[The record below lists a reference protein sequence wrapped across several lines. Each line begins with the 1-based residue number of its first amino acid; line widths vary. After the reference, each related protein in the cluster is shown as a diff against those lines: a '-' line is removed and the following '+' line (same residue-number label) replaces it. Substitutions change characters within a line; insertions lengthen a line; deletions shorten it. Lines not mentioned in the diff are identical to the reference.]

1 MNLNGS
7 PRLRAPCWRRSSEA
21 LPQSQRSRCRSTFV
35 PAADERQSR
44 RRHARD
50 QRQRQQR
57 SLRRYE
63 DAPSPEGRAELRL
76 HPARRLC
83 RGWFG
88 AARLRRRRHSR
99 DQRPRSKHAPSEA
112 DLHLDHQFLTTPSE
126 NPPDPL
132 VVAPNGSALFLV
144 YDVLLPNGA
153 PGEAFVDR
161 WRLQTGKLEATVG
174 VGAKGARAAALVAGG
189 RRLLIAGASQLT
201 VLDAATLKRARTVQL
216 PPGPMVAI
224 RPDGR
229 VAAVG
234 SEAGSISFVDLS
246 TGRVAPGLGG
256 IQTRLS
262 GASSL
267 RTVARSS
274 RPRRMAP

>member
-1 MNLNGS
+1 MSVS
-7 PRLRAPCWRRSSEA
+7 PDGATLAISDNANNVRFVDTKTRRV
-21 LPQSQRSRCRSTFV
+21 RKVV
-35 PAADERQSR
+35 PNFGYTQPVAYAADGSALLDFGGEG
-44 RRHARD
+44 
-50 QRQRQQR
+50 
-57 SLRRYE
+57 
-63 DAPSPEGRAELRL
+63 APEISVLDPSTLRL
-76 HPARRLC
+76 KRTCISTTEFLHNAVRKPAR
-83 RGWFG
+83 
-88 AARLRRRRHSR
+88 
-99 DQRPRSKHAPSEA
+99 PV
-112 DLHLDHQFLTTPSE
+112 
-126 NPPDPL
+126 
-132 VVAPNGSALFLV
+132 VVAPNGSALSLV

-174 VGAKGARAAALVAGG
+174 VGVKGARAAALVAGG

-256 IQTRLS
+256 RQADIR
-262 GASSL
+262 ASSL